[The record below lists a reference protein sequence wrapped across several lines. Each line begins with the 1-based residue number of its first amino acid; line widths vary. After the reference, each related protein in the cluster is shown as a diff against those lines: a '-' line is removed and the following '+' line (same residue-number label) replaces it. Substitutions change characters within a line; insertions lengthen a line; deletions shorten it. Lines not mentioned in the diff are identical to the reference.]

1 MQNYLE
7 LMPDAA
13 DAKSARDQIDLW
25 QLKAKEQSH
34 AGTK

>member
-7 LMPDAA
+7 LLPNAA
-13 DAKSARDQIDLW
+13 DAQSARDQIDLW
-25 QLKAKEQSH
+25 KFKAGQSP

>member
-7 LMPDAA
+7 LLPDAP

-25 QLKAKEQSH
+25 KYKAGQSP
-34 AGTK
+34 AASK

>member
-13 DAKSARDQIDLW
+13 DAQSARDQIDLW
-25 QLKAKEQSH
+25 KFKAGQSPVS
-34 AGTK
+34 AK